1 MTSFLFLAFIE
12 DTSLGINLYE
22 HAVTDA
28 GGPVACAIG
37 DWKLRAKINVGP
49 MLSSFVI
56 RCEVDDDVL
65 NNQVLRGS
73 GQRLRQKQ
81 RSRVDKAMGTD
92 AEREE
97 KLSKEAESRAD
108 STKVSISLS
117 FEGKMRNLQMCRSAT
132 QEPKKRVTLCGAPL
146 FGTITK
152 ENLYS
157 WIFYHQL
164 LGVEHF
170 HLYPVDEHLAEMLA
184 PLEEKGVV
192 TVERWKPLSKSAQ
205 CANCREACGFER
217 PGPLP
222 YYTQV
227 LAANHCLF
235 HEQSRSEW
243 VLFIDIDEALYF
255 PGESIKNI
263 GDLLGKLAH
272 SSPEALSALFTDHD
286 GKEAHIHAENTSAL
300 SFSNMLFSMLVII
313 NVLDHSHRMPRS
325 VLK

>member
-1 MTSFLFLAFIE
+1 M
-12 DTSLGINLYE
+12 GINLYE

-37 DWKLRAKINVGP
+37 DRKLLAKISVGP
-49 MLSSFVI
+49 MLSSFLI

-65 NNQVLRGS
+65 DNQVQGGS
-73 GQRLRQKQ
+73 GQRLRQQQ
-81 RSRVDKAMGTD
+81 RSRVGKATGTD
-92 AEREE
+92 SERKE
-97 KLSKEAESRAD
+97 KLSREAESMTD
-108 STKVSISLS
+108 STKVLISLT
-117 FEGKMRNLQMCRSAT
+117 FEGKMRKLQMCRPTT

-157 WIFYHQL
+157 WIVYHQL

-170 HLYPVDEHLAEMLA
+170 RLYPVDEHLAEMLA

-192 TVERWKPLSKSAQ
+192 TVERWTPLSESAQ

-235 HEQSRSEW
+235 REYSRSEW
-243 VLFIDIDEALYF
+243 VLFIDIDEALFF
-255 PGESIKNI
+255 PGEGIKNI

-272 SSPEALSALFTDHD
+272 SSPQALSALFTDHD
-286 GKEAHIHAENTSAL
+286 GKEAPIHAENTSAL
-300 SFSNMLFSMLVII
+300 SFSNMLFSMSVII
-313 NVLDHSHRMPRS
+313 NVIDHLHELM
-325 VLK
+325 LLC